1 VEMMKFYQDKKSV
14 EFRVGL
20 FTLIAIIILVLG
32 YSWFMEVMENRK
44 YTEIKV
50 KFSNAGNIEP
60 GSAVSIL
67 GVKKGRVKDISI
79 ASDGVTLNLQAE
91 LDFPLKKD
99 TEFYIIET
107 DIMGDVQVEI
117 IPGQDNEMLDL
128 SLVHYGFRNQGFSG
142 FVSQM
147 GALVR
152 DVQELMNSIS
162 EDKEFIKGLFSFADS
177 SQSFI
182 NKLNKS
188 YDKNS
193 ENIEN
198 LIANASSISDKLSKI
213 ISQNE
218 ESINSSLNL
227 TNEVLNDFS
236 STLSEM
242 DIVVKNFRDLSTKLV
257 EEDSSF
263 NKIITE
269 KELYEKLLKSAVS
282 LDSLLIDIK
291 KNPRKY
297 FKIKVF

>member
-1 VEMMKFYQDKKSV
+1 MMKFYQDKKSV

>member
-1 VEMMKFYQDKKSV
+1 MKFYQDKKKL
-14 EFRVGL
+14 EFKVGL
-20 FTLIAIIILVLG
+20 FTLTAIIILVFS
-32 YSWFMEVMENRK
+32 YFWFMEVMENRK

-50 KFSNAGNIEP
+50 KFENAGNIEK
-60 GSAVSIL
+60 GSTVSIL
-67 GVKKGRVKDISI
+67 GVKKGRVKDITI
-79 ASDGVTLNLQAE
+79 ESDGVILELQAE
-91 LDFPLKKD
+91 LDFTLKKD
-99 TEFYIIET
+99 AEFYIIET

-117 IPGQDNEMLDL
+117 LPGQENENLDL
-128 SLVHYGFRNQGFSG
+128 SVIHPGFRNLGISG
-142 FVSQM
+142 LVSQL
-147 GALVR
+147 GILIC
-152 DVQELMNSIS
+152 DVQALMNSIT
-162 EDKEFIKGLFSFADS
+162 EDKEFIKSLFSFADS

-188 YDKNS
+188 YDMNS
-193 ENIEN
+193 ANIEN
-198 LIANASSISDKLSKI
+198 LITNASIISEKLSAI
-213 ISQNE
+213 ISLNE

-227 TNEVLNDFS
+227 TNEVLTDFN

-242 DIVVKNFRDLSTKLV
+242 DIIVKNFQNLSKKMA

-297 FKIKVF
+297 FKIEVF

>member
-1 VEMMKFYQDKKSV
+1 MKFYQDKKSV
-14 EFRVGL
+14 EFKVGL
-20 FTLIAIIILVLG
+20 FTLIAIIILVLS
-32 YSWFMEVMENRK
+32 YSWFMEIMENRK

-50 KFSNAGNIEP
+50 KFSNAGNIEQ

-67 GVKKGRVKDISI
+67 GVKKGRVKDISM
-79 ASDGVTLNLQAE
+79 ASDGVTLNLQVE

-128 SLVHYGFRNQGFSG
+128 SIIHYGFRNLGISG
-142 FVSQM
+142 FVSQLGILM
-147 GALVR
+147 R
-152 DVQELMNSIS
+152 DVQELMSSIS

-188 YDKNS
+188 YDKNY

-198 LIANASSISDKLSKI
+198 LIANASSISDKLETI

-227 TNEVLNDFS
+227 TNEVLKDFN

-242 DIVVKNFRDLSTKLV
+242 DIIVKNFRDLSTKLV

-291 KNPRKY
+291 KNPGKY
-297 FKIKVF
+297 FKVKVF

>member
-1 VEMMKFYQDKKSV
+1 MMKFYQNKKNV
-14 EFRVGL
+14 EFKVGL
-20 FTLIAIIILVLG
+20 FTLLAIIILVVG

-50 KFSNAGNIEP
+50 KFENAGNIEK
-60 GSAVSIL
+60 GSAVSIM

-79 ASDGVTLNLQAE
+79 ESDGVTLNLQAE
-91 LDFPLKKD
+91 LDFPLKKN

-117 IPGQDNEMLDL
+117 IPGQEDENLDL
-128 SLVHYGFRNQGFSG
+128 SLIHHGFRNLGISG
-142 FVSQM
+142 FVSQL
-147 GALVR
+147 GVLVR
-152 DVQELMNSIS
+152 DIQELMNSIS
-162 EDKEFIKGLFSFADS
+162 EDKEFIKGILTFADS

-188 YDKNS
+188 YDTNS
-193 ENIEN
+193 ANIEN
-198 LIANASSISDKLSKI
+198 LITNASSISEKLSKI
-213 ISQNE
+213 ITRNE
-218 ESINSSLNL
+218 ENINSSLNL
-227 TNEVLNDFS
+227 TNNVLKDFN
-236 STLSEM
+236 STLTEM
-242 DIVVKNFRDLSTKLV
+242 DMIVKNFQDLSKKMV

-269 KELYEKLLKSAVS
+269 KELYEKLLKSTVS

-297 FKIKVF
+297 FKIEVF

>member
-1 VEMMKFYQDKKSV
+1 MMKFYQDKKSV
-14 EFRVGL
+14 EFKVGL

-32 YSWFMEVMENRK
+32 YFWFMEVMENRK

-50 KFSNAGNIEP
+50 KFGNAGNIES

-67 GVKKGRVKDISI
+67 GVKKGRVKDISM

-91 LDFPLKKD
+91 LDFSLKKD

-128 SLVHYGFRNQGFSG
+128 SLVHHGFRNQGISG
-142 FVSQM
+142 FVSQL
-147 GALVR
+147 GVLVR
-152 DVQELMNSIS
+152 DVQELLNSIS

-198 LIANASSISDKLSKI
+198 LITNASSISNKLETI

-227 TNEVLNDFS
+227 TNEVLNDFN

-242 DIVVKNFRDLSTKLV
+242 DIIVKNFRDLSTKMV

-291 KNPRKY
+291 KNPGKY
-297 FKIKVF
+297 FKVKVF

>member
-1 VEMMKFYQDKKSV
+1 MKFYQDKKSA
-14 EFRVGL
+14 EFKVGL
-20 FTLIAIIILVLG
+20 FTLLAIIILVLG

-44 YTEIKV
+44 YIEIKV
-50 KFSNAGNIEP
+50 KFSNAGNIEK

-79 ASDGVTLNLQAE
+79 ESDGVTLNLQAE
-91 LDFPLKKD
+91 LDFPLKKG
-99 TEFYIIET
+99 TEFFIIET

-128 SLVHYGFRNQGFSG
+128 SLVHYGFRNQGISG
-142 FVSQM
+142 FVSQL
-147 GALVR
+147 GILVR

-198 LIANASSISDKLSKI
+198 LIANASSISNKLETI

-218 ESINSSLNL
+218 ESINSSLSL
-227 TNEVLNDFS
+227 TNKVLNDFN

-242 DIVVKNFRDLSTKLV
+242 DIVVKNFRELSTKLV

-263 NKIITE
+263 NKMITE

-291 KNPRKY
+291 KNPGKY
-297 FKIKVF
+297 FKVKVF